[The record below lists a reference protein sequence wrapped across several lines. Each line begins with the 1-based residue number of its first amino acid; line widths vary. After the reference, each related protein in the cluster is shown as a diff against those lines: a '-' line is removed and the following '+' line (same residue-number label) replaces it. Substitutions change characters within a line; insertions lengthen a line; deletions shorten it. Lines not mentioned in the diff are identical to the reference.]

1 MRLRRQLFYGRS
13 VVVKWSLSGITN
25 RLSRIMLLEQS
36 DITIKQR
43 RRPKSLLV
51 LGQFQ
56 FCKGLPNPFH
66 MRILIELMNLFVI
79 HMSQKSNFFES
90 LNTSFD
96 AIQTVR

>member
-13 VVVKWSLSGITN
+13 VVVKWALSGITN
-25 RLSRIMLLEQS
+25 RQSRIMLLEQS

-66 MRILIELMNLFVI
+66 ELMNLFVI
-79 HMSQKSNFFES
+79 HMSQKSNFLDS
-90 LNTSFD
+90 SNTSFD